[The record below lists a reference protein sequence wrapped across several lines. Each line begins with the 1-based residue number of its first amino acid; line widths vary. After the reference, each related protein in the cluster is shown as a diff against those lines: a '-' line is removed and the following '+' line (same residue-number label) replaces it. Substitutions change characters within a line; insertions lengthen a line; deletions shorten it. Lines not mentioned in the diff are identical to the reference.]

1 MHVDESR
8 HKKIFGNEGTMGL
21 FVALYLILL
30 AFFILLNAVSE
41 QAANRAAAAMESV
54 NSTFNE
60 SDAPS
65 QKPTADPNAEDIAT
79 NDSVL
84 SSVGRTFLSEMELSG
99 RYAAHGGNT
108 FEVTF
113 PVDYLFEP
121 GSFRVRRSMTP
132 FLDQLI
138 TAVRSAPGG
147 KSQQVA
153 FLFGTGSS
161 EVSRVITRGQ
171 EMAVRRAG
179 ALARYVTSNGLESA
193 EFTVGF
199 TAVSE
204 SEVLAVFWSAPDQ
217 EGAPG

>member
-1 MHVDESR
+1 MHVEENR

-54 NSTFNE
+54 NTTFRE
-60 SDAPS
+60 SS
-65 QKPTADPNAEDIAT
+65 VQNREPTADPNAEEIAA

-84 SSVGRTFLSEMELSG
+84 SSVGRTFLAEMELNG
-99 RYAAHGGNT
+99 RFAAHGGNT

-138 TAVRSAPGG
+138 EAVRTAPAG
-147 KSQQVA
+147 KAQQVA
-153 FLFGTGSS
+153 FLFGTGSA
-161 EVSRVITRGQ
+161 EVSREMTRGQ

-179 ALARYVTSNGLESA
+179 ALARYVVANGLEES
-193 EFTVGF
+193 EFSVGF

-204 SEVLAVFWSAPDQ
+204 SEVLAVFWSAPDRSVT
-217 EGAPG
+217 GG

>member
-1 MHVDESR
+1 
-8 HKKIFGNEGTMGL
+8 MGL

-54 NSTFNE
+54 NSTFRE
-60 SDAPS
+60 SKA
-65 QKPTADPNAEDIAT
+65 QNLKPTADPNAQEIAA
-79 NDSVL
+79 NDAVL
-84 SSVGRTFLSEMELSG
+84 SNVERTFLAEMELSG

-121 GSFRVRRSMTP
+121 GSFRVRRSMSP

-138 TAVRSAPGG
+138 EAVRSAPAD
-147 KSQQVA
+147 KAQQVA

-161 EVSRVITRGQ
+161 EVSRMMTRKQ

-179 ALARYVTSNGLESA
+179 ALARYVTANGLLET
-193 EFTVGF
+193 EFSVGF
-199 TAVSE
+199 TSVSE
-204 SEVLAVFWSAPDQ
+204 NEVLAVFWSAPDR
-217 EGAPG
+217 APSGR